1 MICNGLVHVVSVPSG
16 SFVQLASTTVA
27 RTTEI
32 DSALRGKI
40 STFRLWNEA
49 GIGKRQWHV
58 TMDIVRGTPPPAK
71 WYDIKSG
78 ISSNRR
84 STSTVLPPPPV
95 PSSNILRS
103 VFLARI
109 TMNFESLSP
118 AASLSPPSI
127 SSGDTDS
134 DDQHI
139 SSPTNSFSYH
149 QLAGSSSSSAST
161 SESPDL
167 GFDQFMPDIGLQ
179 ATMQELGMSID
190 GWEQWNDTNKPI
202 VDPAMLFLD
211 LDGLVTDPTTVIE
224 PPQVINPNLPLPKSK
239 FAAARASHLL
249 SIPSAPTL
257 DIPQLETQ
265 IQTPI
270 PKSEPLSAADD
281 IAQRILARTRA
292 AKVQEP
298 QVQPQPQMSQFPPH
312 IPGSMPGI
320 VMPSLPPVPR
330 AGANPN
336 PAPTDPNAFTAMQL
350 DANAEALEQE
360 YLAILQ
366 NAQSMPDFFSAAFG
380 QPNAT
385 PSQQPPALPTLPD
398 GAAKSAPPPLR
409 TKTSHTTIERRYRTN
424 LNTRITALRHAV
436 PALRVLD
443 KAAFPNEQP
452 DEHGLCDG
460 VRPARKASK
469 ASVLGKATEY
479 IRVLKRRE
487 KRLEGKVGGLKALVK
502 CVSGEDVVREWEA
515 EWVRVHGG
523 PETDSIGVDDQP
535 EAEGDGDDDDS
546 DGDEP
551 KAKRARPTTANP
563 SLSPP
568 QQAGE
573 KRKRGRPRKS
583 PQTETFPNAVPVAIA
598 PAPSDNGKYL
608 LGVFLFFS
616 FFKGQS
622 PAASHH
628 THSGSVISPV
638 ISPSGKVE
646 TPWDFAHAAHTIFSI
661 VLLLSLVL
669 SWVRSL
675 SAKKQAQ
682 GVEGAKKVLAKGSP
696 TISSFVFLQLLTHV
710 LLVGRE
716 LSAISRFWTAASL
729 YFSVSGP
736 EEEQSER
743 EAVLALLLA
752 PVCAPLAKRFWSH
765 AAQTPVRLEESSTPE
780 PSSPSSE
787 PATPRPG
794 SSPATNVRTAVLSL
808 PLHDAEQAYLS
819 ALSGSGSTFDT
830 TDDDIFDFIA
840 ASQVVDVLFDLAV
853 RKFVETSHQDSSSS
867 LSQLEQE
874 EETEE
879 ATKSVCR
886 LGHGLQSP
894 TLRSLVVSFET
905 LRSSPSSSLESEKIK
920 GVRALI
926 KALELYRKVYPD
938 PEGVLT
944 PTGGSALALRVAL
957 GDAVFDSS
965 EELEDA
971 RDWVV
976 ERLVGAC

>member
-1 MICNGLVHVVSVPSG
+1 
-16 SFVQLASTTVA
+16 
-27 RTTEI
+27 
-32 DSALRGKI
+32 
-40 STFRLWNEA
+40 
-49 GIGKRQWHV
+49 
-58 TMDIVRGTPPPAK
+58 
-71 WYDIKSG
+71 
-78 ISSNRR
+78 
-84 STSTVLPPPPV
+84 
-95 PSSNILRS
+95 
-103 VFLARI
+103 
-109 TMNFESLSP
+109 MNYESLSP

-134 DDQHI
+134 DDQHL
-139 SSPTNSFSYH
+139 SSPANSFSYH
-149 QLAGSSSSSAST
+149 QLAGSSSGST
-161 SESPDL
+161 SQSPDL
-167 GFDQFMPDIGLQ
+167 GFEQFMPDIGLQ

-190 GWEQWNDTNKPI
+190 GWEQWNDTNKPLI
-202 VDPAMLFLD
+202 DPAMLFLD
-211 LDGLVTDPTTVIE
+211 LDGLGTTPTTAIE
-224 PPQVINPNLPLPKSK
+224 PPPVINPNQALPKSK

-249 SIPSAPTL
+249 SIPSAPVL
-257 DIPQLETQ
+257 DIPSLD
-265 IQTPI
+265 TPK
-270 PKSEPLSAADD
+270 PEPLSAADD

-292 AKVQEP
+292 AKPQEP
-298 QVQPQPQMSQFPPH
+298 QHQPQAPQLQPH

-320 VMPSLPPVPR
+320 VMPSLPPVLR
-330 AGANPN
+330 AGANPE
-336 PAPTDPNAFTAMQL
+336 PGPMDPNFAAMQL
-350 DANAEALEQE
+350 DPNDAALSSE
-360 YLAILQ
+360 YLAMLQ
-366 NAQSMPDFFSAAFG
+366 NAQSMPDFFSAAFNQPTSVAPG
-380 QPNAT
+380 QL
-385 PSQQPPALPTLPD
+385 PPAIPTLPD
-398 GAAKSAPPPLR
+398 TTTKSAPPPLR

-443 KAAFPNEQP
+443 KGAFPNEQP

-502 CVSGEDVVREWEA
+502 CISGEEIVREWEA

-523 PETDSIGVDDQP
+523 PETDSFGVDDQP
-535 EAEGDGDDDDS
+535 EAEADGDDDDS

-551 KAKRARPTTANP
+551 KAKRARPASNNP

-568 QQAGE
+568 QQTGE

-583 PQTETFPNAVPVAIA
+583 PQTETFPNATPVAIA

-622 PAASHH
+622 PSASHH

-661 VLLLSLVL
+661 VLLLSLVWG
-669 SWVRSL
+669 WVRST
-675 SAKKQAQ
+675 SAKKHGQ
-682 GVEGAKKVLAKGSP
+682 GGIEGAKKLLAK
-696 TISSFVFLQLLTHV
+696 
-710 LLVGRE
+710 GRE
-716 LSAISRFWTAASL
+716 LSTLSRISAALSL
-729 YFSVSGP
+729 YFSAPDP

-743 EAVLALLLA
+743 EAVQALLLA
-752 PVCAPLAKRFWSH
+752 PVCAPLAKRSWAR
-765 AAQTPVRLEESSTPE
+765 AARVPAPLEEPASPSVSE
-780 PSSPSSE
+780 PS
-787 PATPRPG
+787 TPRPG
-794 SSPATNVRTAVLSL
+794 SSLATDVRTAVLSL
-808 PLHDAEQAYLS
+808 PLHDAEQAYLA
-819 ALSGSGSTFDT
+819 ALSGSGLTSDT
-830 TDDDIFDFIA
+830 TDDDVFDFIA

-853 RKFVETSHQDSSSS
+853 RKFVKTSQPSD
-867 LSQLEQE
+867 EDKEE

-886 LGHGLQSP
+886 LGRGLQSS
-894 TLRSLVVSFET
+894 TLRSLVESFEN
-905 LRSSPSSSLESEKIK
+905 LRLSPSPSSLESEKIK

>member
-1 MICNGLVHVVSVPSG
+1 
-16 SFVQLASTTVA
+16 
-27 RTTEI
+27 
-32 DSALRGKI
+32 
-40 STFRLWNEA
+40 
-49 GIGKRQWHV
+49 
-58 TMDIVRGTPPPAK
+58 
-71 WYDIKSG
+71 
-78 ISSNRR
+78 
-84 STSTVLPPPPV
+84 
-95 PSSNILRS
+95 
-103 VFLARI
+103 
-109 TMNFESLSP
+109 MNYESLSP

-134 DDQHI
+134 DDQHL
-139 SSPTNSFSYH
+139 SSPANSFSYH
-149 QLAGSSSSSAST
+149 QLSGSSSSAST

-167 GFDQFMPDIGLQ
+167 GFEQFMPDIGLQ

-190 GWEQWNDTNKPI
+190 GWEQWNDTNKPLI
-202 VDPAMLFLD
+202 DPEMLFLD
-211 LDGLVTDPTTVIE
+211 LDGLGVTPTTAIE
-224 PPQVINPNLPLPKSK
+224 HPAINANLALPKSK
-239 FAAARASHLL
+239 FATARASHLL
-249 SIPSAPTL
+249 SIPSAPAL
-257 DIPQLETQ
+257 DLSSLET
-265 IQTPI
+265 
-270 PKSEPLSAADD
+270 PKPEPLSAADD

-292 AKVQEP
+292 KP
-298 QVQPQPQMSQFPPH
+298 QGPPAQIQMPQLQPH

-330 AGANPN
+330 ASSNPVQ
-336 PAPTDPNAFTAMQL
+336 APTDPNAFTMQL
-350 DANAEALEQE
+350 DPNDAALSNE

-366 NAQSMPDFFSAAFG
+366 NAQSMPDFFSAAFN
-380 QPNAT
+380 QPTAVS
-385 PSQQPPALPTLPD
+385 PAQQPPAIPTLPD
-398 GAAKSAPPPLR
+398 TTAKPAPPPLR

-502 CVSGEDVVREWEA
+502 CISGDEVVREWEA

-551 KAKRARPTTANP
+551 KAKRARPTSNNP

-583 PQTETFPNAVPVAIA
+583 PQTETFPNTTPIAIA

-622 PAASHH
+622 PASHH

-661 VLLLSLVL
+661 VLLLSLVW
-669 SWVRSL
+669 SWIRSV
-675 SAKKQAQ
+675 SAKKHGQ
-682 GVEGAKKVLAKGSP
+682 GGIEGAKKALAK
-696 TISSFVFLQLLTHV
+696 
-710 LLVGRE
+710 GRE
-716 LSAISRFWTAASL
+716 LSTFSRIWTATSL
-729 YFSVSGP
+729 YFSTPQP
-736 EEEQSER
+736 EEEQAEH

-752 PVCAPLAKRFWSH
+752 PVCAPLAKRSWAR
-765 AAQTPVRLEESSTPE
+765 AAQVPLV
-780 PSSPSSE
+780 E
-787 PATPRPG
+787 PASPTEPDTPRPG
-794 SSPATNVRTAVLSL
+794 SSRATNVQTAVLSL

-819 ALSGSGSTFDT
+819 ALSGSGHTADT
-830 TDDDIFDFIA
+830 ADDDIFDFIA

-853 RKFVETSHQDSSSS
+853 RKFVKTSQSS
-867 LSQLEQE
+867 EEDKDEKEE

-886 LGHGLQSP
+886 LGRGLQSS
-894 TLRSLVVSFET
+894 TLRSLVESFET
-905 LRSSPSSSLESEKIK
+905 LRLSPSSSSLESEKIK
-920 GVRALI
+920 GVRALV

-976 ERLVGAC
+976 ERLVGTC

>member
-1 MICNGLVHVVSVPSG
+1 
-16 SFVQLASTTVA
+16 
-27 RTTEI
+27 
-32 DSALRGKI
+32 
-40 STFRLWNEA
+40 
-49 GIGKRQWHV
+49 
-58 TMDIVRGTPPPAK
+58 
-71 WYDIKSG
+71 
-78 ISSNRR
+78 
-84 STSTVLPPPPV
+84 
-95 PSSNILRS
+95 
-103 VFLARI
+103 
-109 TMNFESLSP
+109 MNFESLSP

-190 GWEQWNDTNKPI
+190 GWEQWNDTNKPM

-211 LDGLVTDPTTVIE
+211 LDGLGTDPTTVID
-224 PPQVINPNLPLPKSK
+224 PPQAINPNLPLPKSK
-239 FAAARASHLL
+239 FASARASHLL
-249 SIPSAPTL
+249 SIPSAPSL
-257 DIPQLETQ
+257 DIPQPDTQ
-265 IQTPI
+265 LQTQTPTS
-270 PKSEPLSAADD
+270 KSEPLSAADD
-281 IAQRILARTRA
+281 IAQRILARSRA
-292 AKVQEP
+292 VKP
-298 QVQPQPQMSQFPPH
+298 QQPQMPQLPPH

-330 AGANPN
+330 TGANPN
-336 PAPTDPNAFTAMQL
+336 PTATDPNAFTAMQL

-385 PSQQPPALPTLPD
+385 LGQQPPVLPTLPD
-398 GAAKSAPPPLR
+398 TTAKTAPPPLR

-502 CVSGEDVVREWEA
+502 CISGDDIVREWEA

-535 EAEGDGDDDDS
+535 EAEGDGEDDDS
-546 DGDEP
+546 EGDEP
-551 KAKRARPTTANP
+551 KAKRARPTPANP

-568 QQAGE
+568 QQVGE

-583 PQTETFPNAVPVAIA
+583 PQTETFPNATPVAIA

-622 PAASHH
+622 PTTHH

-661 VLLLSLVL
+661 LLLLSLVWG
-669 SWVRSL
+669 WVRTL
-675 SAKKQAQ
+675 SAKKQGQ
-682 GVEGAKKVLAKGSP
+682 GVEEAKKVLAKG
-696 TISSFVFLQLLTHV
+696 H
-710 LLVGRE
+710 E
-716 LSAISRFWTAASL
+716 LSTLSRFWTAASL
-729 YFSVSGP
+729 YFSTPDP

-752 PVCAPLAKRFWSH
+752 PICAPLAKRFWSR
-765 AAQTPVRLEESSTPE
+765 AAQTPPAVKESSTLE
-780 PSSPSSE
+780 PGSPSE

-794 SSPATNVRTAVLSL
+794 HPPATDVRTAVLSL
-808 PLHDAEQAYLS
+808 PLQEAEQAYLS
-819 ALSGSGSTFDT
+819 ALSGSGLTFDT
-830 TDDDIFDFIA
+830 TGDDVFDFIA

-853 RKFVETSHQDSSSS
+853 RKFVGASHQDSNSASA
-867 LSQLEQE
+867 QAEQEE

-886 LGHGLQSP
+886 LGRGLQSP
-894 TLRSLVVSFET
+894 TLRSLVASFET
-905 LRSSPSSSLESEKIK
+905 LKSSPSSVLESEKIK

-957 GDAVFDSS
+957 GDAVFDSR

-976 ERLVGAC
+976 ERLVGSC

>member
-1 MICNGLVHVVSVPSG
+1 
-16 SFVQLASTTVA
+16 
-27 RTTEI
+27 
-32 DSALRGKI
+32 
-40 STFRLWNEA
+40 
-49 GIGKRQWHV
+49 
-58 TMDIVRGTPPPAK
+58 MDIVRGTPPPAK

-139 SSPTNSFSYH
+139 SSPTNSF
-149 QLAGSSSSSAST
+149 
-161 SESPDL
+161 SPDL

-573 KRKRGRPRKS
+573 NPRL
-583 PQTETFPNAVPVAIA
+583 NA
-598 PAPSDNGKYL
+598 PALPL
-608 LGVFLFFS
+608 LIQAFLLHNKPARKES
-616 FFKGQS
+616 GGQS

-682 GVEGAKKVLAKGSP
+682 GVEGAKKVLAKG
-696 TISSFVFLQLLTHV
+696 
-710 LLVGRE
+710 RE

-752 PVCAPLAKRFWSH
+752 PVCAPLAKRFWSR
-765 AAQTPVRLEESSTPE
+765 AAQTPVRLK
-780 PSSPSSE
+780 SPLPQNLVRLPLNRDS
-787 PATPRPG
+787 PPG
-794 SSPATNVRTAVLSL
+794 ILTATNVRTAVLSL

-819 ALSGSGSTFDT
+819 ALS
-830 TDDDIFDFIA
+830 A

-944 PTGGSALALRVAL
+944 PTGGVH
-957 GDAVFDSS
+957 
-965 EELEDA
+965 
-971 RDWVV
+971 
-976 ERLVGAC
+976 

>member
-1 MICNGLVHVVSVPSG
+1 
-16 SFVQLASTTVA
+16 
-27 RTTEI
+27 
-32 DSALRGKI
+32 
-40 STFRLWNEA
+40 
-49 GIGKRQWHV
+49 
-58 TMDIVRGTPPPAK
+58 
-71 WYDIKSG
+71 
-78 ISSNRR
+78 
-84 STSTVLPPPPV
+84 
-95 PSSNILRS
+95 
-103 VFLARI
+103 
-109 TMNFESLSP
+109 MNYESLSP

-139 SSPTNSFSYH
+139 SSPANSFSYH
-149 QLAGSSSSSAST
+149 QLAGSSSSSGST

-190 GWEQWNDTNKPI
+190 GWEQWNDTNKPMI
-202 VDPAMLFLD
+202 DPAMLFLD
-211 LDGLVTDPTTVIE
+211 LDGLGDTPAIDT
-224 PPQVINPNLPLPKSK
+224 PPAVNPNQALPKSK
-239 FAAARASHLL
+239 FATARASHLL

-257 DIPQLETQ
+257 EIPLLE
-265 IQTPI
+265 P
-270 PKSEPLSAADD
+270 PKQEPLSAADD

-292 AKVQEP
+292 AKHQESQQAP
-298 QVQPQPQMSQFPPH
+298 QAPQLQPH
-312 IPGSMPGI
+312 IPGTMPGI
-320 VMPSLPPVPR
+320 VMPTLPPVPKT
-330 AGANPN
+330 GANPN
-336 PAPTDPNAFTAMQL
+336 PTDPNAFAAMQL
-350 DANAEALEQE
+350 DPNEMALSNE

-366 NAQSMPDFFSAAFG
+366 NAQSMPDFFSAAFN
-380 QPNAT
+380 QPTAVS
-385 PSQQPPALPTLPD
+385 PGQQPPALPTLPD
-398 GAAKSAPPPLR
+398 TSAKPAPPPLR

-443 KAAFPNEQP
+443 KAVFPNEQP

-502 CVSGEDVVREWEA
+502 CISGDDVVREWEA

-551 KAKRARPTTANP
+551 KTKRARPASNNP

-583 PQTETFPNAVPVAIA
+583 PQTETFPNTTPVAIA

-622 PAASHH
+622 PSATHH

-661 VLLLSLVL
+661 VLLLSLVW
-669 SWVRSL
+669 SWVRSV
-675 SAKKQAQ
+675 SAKKHGQA
-682 GVEGAKKVLAKGSP
+682 GIESAKKILAK
-696 TISSFVFLQLLTHV
+696 
-710 LLVGRE
+710 GRE
-716 LSAISRFWTAASL
+716 LSAFSRIWTASSL
-729 YFSVSGP
+729 YFSTP
-736 EEEQSER
+736 DAEEEPSER

-752 PVCAPLAKRFWSH
+752 PVCAPLAKRAW
-765 AAQTPVRLEESSTPE
+765 ARAGQLPVAIEEPSTPSGSE
-780 PSSPSSE
+780 PS
-787 PATPRPG
+787 TPRPES
-794 SSPATNVRTAVLSL
+794 SSPATHVRTAVLSL

-819 ALSGSGSTFDT
+819 ALSGSGLTSDT
-830 TDDDIFDFIA
+830 AEDDVFDFIA

-853 RKFVETSHQDSSSS
+853 SKFVKVSRASEEEKD
-867 LSQLEQE
+867 EGDE

-879 ATKSVCR
+879 AAKSVCR
-886 LGHGLQSP
+886 LGRGLQSS
-894 TLRSLVVSFET
+894 TLRSLVESFET

-957 GDAVFDSS
+957 GDAVFDWS

-971 RDWVV
+971 RDCVV

>member
-1 MICNGLVHVVSVPSG
+1 
-16 SFVQLASTTVA
+16 
-27 RTTEI
+27 
-32 DSALRGKI
+32 
-40 STFRLWNEA
+40 
-49 GIGKRQWHV
+49 
-58 TMDIVRGTPPPAK
+58 
-71 WYDIKSG
+71 
-78 ISSNRR
+78 
-84 STSTVLPPPPV
+84 
-95 PSSNILRS
+95 
-103 VFLARI
+103 
-109 TMNFESLSP
+109 MNYESLSP

-139 SSPTNSFSYH
+139 SSPANSFSYH
-149 QLAGSSSSSAST
+149 QLAGSSSSGST

-190 GWEQWNDTNKPI
+190 GWEQWNDTNKPL

-211 LDGLVTDPTTVIE
+211 LDGLEVDPTTTVIE
-224 PPQVINPNLPLPKSK
+224 PPSVINPNQALPKSK
-239 FAAARASHLL
+239 FATSRASHLL
-249 SIPSAPTL
+249 SIPSAPNL
-257 DIPQLETQ
+257 NIPQLET
-265 IQTPI
+265 
-270 PKSEPLSAADD
+270 PKPESLSAADD

-292 AKVQEP
+292 AKLQESQPPVQIP
-298 QVQPQPQMSQFPPH
+298 QLQPH

-320 VMPSLPPVPR
+320 VMPTLPPVPR
-330 AGANPN
+330 TSTNPV
-336 PAPTDPNAFTAMQL
+336 PTDANTFDAMQL
-350 DANAEALEQE
+350 DPAGAAALSNE

-366 NAQSMPDFFSAAFG
+366 NAQSMPDFFSAAFN
-380 QPNAT
+380 QPTQPTTA
-385 PSQQPPALPTLPD
+385 PAQQPPAIPTLPD
-398 GAAKSAPPPLR
+398 TTPQPAPPPSTHQNLAHNHR
-409 TKTSHTTIERRYRTN
+409 TS
-424 LNTRITALRHAV
+424 
-436 PALRVLD
+436 
-443 KAAFPNEQP
+443 AAFPNEQP

-502 CVSGEDVVREWEA
+502 CIGGEEVVREWEA

-535 EAEGDGDDDDS
+535 EAEGDGEDDDS

-551 KAKRARPTTANP
+551 KAKRARPAVNNP

-583 PQTETFPNAVPVAIA
+583 PQTETFPNAAPVAIA

-608 LGVFLFFS
+608 LGIFLFFS
-616 FFKGQS
+616 FFKGQPTS
-622 PAASHH
+622 PSHH

-661 VLLLSLVL
+661 VLLLSLV
-669 SWVRSL
+669 WGWIRSA
-675 SAKKQAQ
+675 SMRKQGQ
-682 GVEGAKKVLAKGSP
+682 GGIEGAKKVLAKGR
-696 TISSFVFLQLLTHV
+696 QLST
-710 LLVGRE
+710 
-716 LSAISRFWTAASL
+716 LSRIWTATSL
-729 YFSVSGP
+729 YFSAPDP
-736 EEEQSER
+736 EEHSER

-752 PVCAPLAKRFWSH
+752 PVCAPLAKRSWAR
-765 AAQTPVRLEESSTPE
+765 AAQVFAPLEEPTSE
-780 PSSPSSE
+780 DSSE
-787 PATPRPG
+787 PTTPRPE
-794 SSPATNVRTAVLSL
+794 SSPVTNVRTAVLSL

-819 ALSGSGSTFDT
+819 ALSGSGLTSDT
-830 TDDDIFDFIA
+830 AEDDVFDFIA

-853 RKFVETSHQDSSSS
+853 RKFVKMSRSTDDEKGEDD
-867 LSQLEQE
+867 E
-874 EETEE
+874 EEAGE
-879 ATKSVCR
+879 ATKSVCC
-886 LGHGLQSP
+886 LGRGLQSP
-894 TLRSLVVSFET
+894 SLRSLVESFET
-905 LRSSPSSSLESEKIK
+905 LRSSSLPSPSSSESEKIK

-971 RDWVV
+971 RDCVV
-976 ERLVGAC
+976 ERLVGGC

>member
-1 MICNGLVHVVSVPSG
+1 
-16 SFVQLASTTVA
+16 
-27 RTTEI
+27 
-32 DSALRGKI
+32 
-40 STFRLWNEA
+40 
-49 GIGKRQWHV
+49 
-58 TMDIVRGTPPPAK
+58 
-71 WYDIKSG
+71 
-78 ISSNRR
+78 
-84 STSTVLPPPPV
+84 
-95 PSSNILRS
+95 
-103 VFLARI
+103 
-109 TMNFESLSP
+109 
-118 AASLSPPSI
+118 
-127 SSGDTDS
+127 
-134 DDQHI
+134 
-139 SSPTNSFSYH
+139 
-149 QLAGSSSSSAST
+149 
-161 SESPDL
+161 
-167 GFDQFMPDIGLQ
+167 
-179 ATMQELGMSID
+179 
-190 GWEQWNDTNKPI
+190 
-202 VDPAMLFLD
+202 
-211 LDGLVTDPTTVIE
+211 
-224 PPQVINPNLPLPKSK
+224 
-239 FAAARASHLL
+239 
-249 SIPSAPTL
+249 
-257 DIPQLETQ
+257 
-265 IQTPI
+265 
-270 PKSEPLSAADD
+270 
-281 IAQRILARTRA
+281 
-292 AKVQEP
+292 
-298 QVQPQPQMSQFPPH
+298 
-312 IPGSMPGI
+312 
-320 VMPSLPPVPR
+320 
-330 AGANPN
+330 
-336 PAPTDPNAFTAMQL
+336 
-350 DANAEALEQE
+350 
-360 YLAILQ
+360 
-366 NAQSMPDFFSAAFG
+366 MPDFFSAAFS
-380 QPNAT
+380 QPNPAAG
-385 PSQQPPALPTLPD
+385 QQPPALPTLPD
-398 GAAKSAPPPLR
+398 TAKPAPPPLR

-502 CVSGEDVVREWEA
+502 CISGEDVVREWEA

-551 KAKRARPTTANP
+551 KTKRARPTANP
-563 SLSPP
+563 SHSPQ

-583 PQTETFPNAVPVAIA
+583 PQAETFPNAAPVAIA

-622 PAASHH
+622 SVASHH

-646 TPWDFAHAAHTIFSI
+646 TPWDFAHAAHTIFSV
-661 VLLLSLVL
+661 VLLLSLV
-669 SWVRSL
+669 WGWIRSL

-682 GVEGAKKVLAKGSP
+682 GVEGAKKVLSK
-696 TISSFVFLQLLTHV
+696 
-710 LLVGRE
+710 GRE
-716 LSAISRFWTAASL
+716 LSVVSRLWTAVSL
-729 YFSVSGP
+729 YFSTPGL
-736 EEEQSER
+736 EEEESER

-752 PVCAPLAKRFWSH
+752 PVCAPLAKRFWSQ
-765 AAQTPVRLEESSTPE
+765 AARAPLLVQEPSTPE
-780 PSSPSSE
+780 PGSPSSD
-787 PATPRPG
+787 PTTPRPK
-794 SSPATNVRTAVLSL
+794 SSTATNVRTAVLSL

-819 ALSGSGSTFDT
+819 ALSGSGLTFDT
-830 TDDDIFDFIA
+830 SEDDIFDFVA

-853 RKFVETSHQDSSSS
+853 RKFVSVSHQDSNSSS
-867 LSQLEQE
+867 SQAEQEE

-886 LGHGLQSP
+886 LGRGLQSP
-894 TLRSLVVSFET
+894 TLRSLVVSFES
-905 LRSSPSSSLESEKIK
+905 LRSSPASALESEKIK

-926 KALELYRKVYPD
+926 KSLELYRKVYPD

-957 GDAVFDSS
+957 GDTVFDSS

>member
-1 MICNGLVHVVSVPSG
+1 
-16 SFVQLASTTVA
+16 
-27 RTTEI
+27 
-32 DSALRGKI
+32 
-40 STFRLWNEA
+40 
-49 GIGKRQWHV
+49 
-58 TMDIVRGTPPPAK
+58 
-71 WYDIKSG
+71 
-78 ISSNRR
+78 
-84 STSTVLPPPPV
+84 
-95 PSSNILRS
+95 
-103 VFLARI
+103 
-109 TMNFESLSP
+109 MNYESLSP

-167 GFDQFMPDIGLQ
+167 GFEQFMPDIGLQ

-190 GWEQWNDTNKPI
+190 GWEQWNDTDKPLI
-202 VDPAMLFLD
+202 DPAMLFLD
-211 LDGLVTDPTTVIE
+211 LDGLGVAPTTTIE
-224 PPQVINPNLPLPKSK
+224 PPASNPNQALSKSK
-239 FAAARASHLL
+239 FATSQASHLL
-249 SIPSAPTL
+249 SIPSAPALNIPSL
-257 DIPQLETQ
+257 D
-265 IQTPI
+265 TP
-270 PKSEPLSAADD
+270 KQEPLSAADD

-292 AKVQEP
+292 KPQEP
-298 QVQPQPQMSQFPPH
+298 QLPQLLQPH

-320 VMPSLPPVPR
+320 LMPSLPPR
-330 AGANPN
+330 AGASP
-336 PAPTDPNAFTAMQL
+336 PTDPNAFAMQL
-350 DANAEALEQE
+350 DANDAALSNE

-380 QPNAT
+380 QPMTLAPQT
-385 PSQQPPALPTLPD
+385 SAVPALADATAQP
-398 GAAKSAPPPLR
+398 APPPLR

-502 CVSGEDVVREWEA
+502 CISGEEVVHEWEA

-523 PETDSIGVDDQP
+523 PETDSMGVDDQP

-546 DGDEP
+546 EGDEP
-551 KAKRARPTTANP
+551 KAKRARPAANNP
-563 SLSPP
+563 SLSSP

-583 PQTETFPNAVPVAIA
+583 PQTETFPNAAPVAIA

-622 PAASHH
+622 PSASHH

-661 VLLLSLVL
+661 VLLLSLVW
-669 SWVRSL
+669 SWIRSV
-675 SAKKQAQ
+675 SAKKHGQ
-682 GVEGAKKVLAKGSP
+682 GGIESAKKVLAKG
-696 TISSFVFLQLLTHV
+696 
-710 LLVGRE
+710 RE
-716 LSAISRFWTAASL
+716 LSAFSRIWTATSL
-729 YFSVSGP
+729 YFSTPDP

-752 PVCAPLAKRFWSH
+752 PVCAPLARRSWAR
-765 AAQTPVRLEESSTPE
+765 AAQVPALLEEPGSPIE
-780 PSSPSSE
+780 PD
-787 PATPRPG
+787 TPRPE
-794 SSPATNVRTAVLSL
+794 SSPMTNVRTAVLSL

-819 ALSGSGSTFDT
+819 ALSGSGLTSDT
-830 TDDDIFDFIA
+830 AGDDVFDFIA
-840 ASQVVDVLFDLAV
+840 AGQVVDVLFDLAV
-853 RKFVETSHQDSSSS
+853 RKFVKTSQSS
-867 LSQLEQE
+867 E
-874 EETEE
+874 EDKHETEE
-879 ATKSVCR
+879 EDAEEATRSVCR
-886 LGHGLQSP
+886 LGRGLQSP
-894 TLRSLVVSFET
+894 TLRSLVDSFET
-905 LRSSPSSSLESEKIK
+905 LRLSPSPSTLESEKIK

-926 KALELYRKVYPD
+926 KSLELYRKVYPD

-971 RDWVV
+971 RDRVV
-976 ERLVGAC
+976 ERLVGVC

>member
-281 IAQRILARTRA
+281 IAQRILARTR
-292 AKVQEP
+292 
-298 QVQPQPQMSQFPPH
+298 
-312 IPGSMPGI
+312 SMPGI

-502 CVSGEDVVREWEA
+502 CVSGEDVVREWERNGF
-515 EWVRVHGG
+515 VCM
-523 PETDSIGVDDQP
+523 
-535 EAEGDGDDDDS
+535 GDGDDDDS

-765 AAQTPVRLEESSTPE
+765 AAQTPVRLEESSTPNLVRL
-780 PSSPSSE
+780 PLNL
-787 PATPRPG
+787 RPPPG
-794 SSPATNVRTAVLSL
+794 ILARDQCTNGVLSL

-867 LSQLEQE
+867 LSHLEQE